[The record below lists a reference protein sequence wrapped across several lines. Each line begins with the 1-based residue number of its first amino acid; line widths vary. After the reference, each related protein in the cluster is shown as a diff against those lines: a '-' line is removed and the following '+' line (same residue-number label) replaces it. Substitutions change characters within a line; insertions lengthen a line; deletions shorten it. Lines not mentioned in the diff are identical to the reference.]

1 MPIRPVVALN
11 LRARIDAARSA
22 APMLAL
28 AALFACACASAAAA
42 QATVKAE
49 GADRD
54 DYTDTYRTLVEQ
66 RASAVVAVQ
75 YVITLS
81 ADGQEQRNEDR
92 TQGVLVSADG
102 LVLISARAVS
112 VDVGALNPRG
122 EGAGPIVANSSDF
135 RVRLPGSDEWRTAD
149 LVTRDTGLGLA
160 WLRVRDAVDQPHVD
174 FDEVAHP
181 APGRVFYTLL
191 RTSDEWG
198 AVPLVR
204 PGMILGETRV
214 PRTSLLVDGMP
225 GLAFDAEGR
234 PMGFVDIDLGTV
246 TRAQGR
252 GFGLDMADLVLH
264 MLPARRVG
272 SATRLAAALPVVRR
286 DQEPVPAP

>member
-1 MPIRPVVALN
+1 MRALS
-11 LRARIDAARSA
+11 ATAAA
-22 APMLAL
+22 LATVLAL
-28 AALFACACASAAAA
+28 LFPAIPSAAADA
-42 QATVKAE
+42 AADAGA

-54 DYTDTYRTLVEQ
+54 DYADTYRLLVEQ
-66 RASAVVAVQ
+66 RAPAIVAVK

-81 ADGQEQRNEDR
+81 AGGQEQRNEDR

-102 LVLISARAVS
+102 LVLVSARAVS
-112 VDVGALNPRG
+112 VDVGALNPQGG
-122 EGAGPIVANSSDF
+122 EGPIVASSSDF
-135 RVRLPGSDEWRTAD
+135 RVRLQGSDEWRVAD

-160 WLRVRDAVDQPHVD
+160 WLRVRDASGQPHVD
-174 FDEVAHP
+174 FADVAQP
-181 APGRVFYTLL
+181 VPGRVFYTLL

-214 PRTSLLVDGMP
+214 PRSSLLVDGMP

-246 TRAQGR
+246 TRSQGR
-252 GFGLDMADLVLH
+252 GFGLDMADLVMH
-264 MLPARRVG
+264 MLPAHRVAA
-272 SATRLAAALPVVRR
+272 ATRLAAGLPAVRR
-286 DQEPVPAP
+286 DEEAGVAP